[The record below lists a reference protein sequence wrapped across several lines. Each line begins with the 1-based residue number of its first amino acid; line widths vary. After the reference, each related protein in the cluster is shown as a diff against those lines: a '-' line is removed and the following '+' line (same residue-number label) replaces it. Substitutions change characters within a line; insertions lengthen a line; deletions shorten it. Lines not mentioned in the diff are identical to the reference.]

1 MIKFNQEEFEN
12 NKYLDENSIN
22 ALKKDKWITIACP
35 TCNHAETLGM
45 QQNFDHPELFINGMR
60 PKIAHNMTFEI
71 LNYIKLGY
79 KFEPNIIYVG
89 LAQKG
94 YPLVFAEIKNED
106 ILDRKSIQYCLEL
119 DKSADDKFEAL
130 QVIFSDEYFKF
141 PWEFDENVSVEK
153 NKLYSGISVNTSSK
167 DFGNLY
173 NVTKYISP
181 SEDFSKIIEM
191 TKEEYENFNM

>member
-35 TCNHAETLGM
+35 ICNHAETLGM

-60 PKIAHNMTFEI
+60 PKIAHNMIFEI

-106 ILDRKSIQYCLEL
+106 ILDRKSIQSCLEL
-119 DKSADDKFEAL
+119 DKSAEDKFEAL

>member
-22 ALKKDKWITIACP
+22 ALKKDKWITIACAI
-35 TCNHAETLGM
+35 CNHAETLGM

-60 PKIAHNMTFEI
+60 PKIAHNMIFEI

-119 DKSADDKFEAL
+119 DKSA
-130 QVIFSDEYFKF
+130 S
-141 PWEFDENVSVEK
+141 
-153 NKLYSGISVNTSSK
+153 
-167 DFGNLY
+167 
-173 NVTKYISP
+173 
-181 SEDFSKIIEM
+181 
-191 TKEEYENFNM
+191 